1 MNHILQIHA
10 SMRVDGSQS
19 RALSEA
25 LVGRLKAQGPVE
37 VKVRDLAEP
46 IPFVDDAWIA
56 ANLTEAA
63 ARTDDQ
69 KSALAMSD
77 QLVNE
82 LQWADTLVIGLPIY
96 NFGPPAAL
104 KAWIDMVARARVTF
118 RYGENGPEGLLTGKK
133 AFLIVASGG
142 TAIDSNI
149 DFATPYMRHVLGF
162 VGIHDVTVVAADR
175 LMIEGMGKIDQAKE
189 QIEVLTTNKQAA

>member
-133 AFLIVASGG
+133 AYLIVASGG

-162 VGIHDVTVVAADR
+162 VGIHDVAVVAADR
-175 LMIEGMGKIDQAKE
+175 LMVEGMGKVEQAKQ
-189 QIEVLTTNKQAA
+189 QIETLITNPQAA

>member
-10 SMRVDGSQS
+10 SMRVDGSHS
-19 RALSEA
+19 RALSGA
-25 LVGRLKAQGPVE
+25 LVERLKSQEPAKVR
-37 VKVRDLAEP
+37 VRDLAEP

-56 ANLTEAA
+56 ANLTDAA

-69 KSALAMSD
+69 KSALATSD
-77 QLVNE
+77 LLVNE